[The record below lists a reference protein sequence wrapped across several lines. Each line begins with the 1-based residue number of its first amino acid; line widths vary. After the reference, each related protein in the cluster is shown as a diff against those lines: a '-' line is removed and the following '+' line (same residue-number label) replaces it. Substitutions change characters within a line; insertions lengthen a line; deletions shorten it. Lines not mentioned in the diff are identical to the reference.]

1 VRRGGRRLG
10 VVDLTL
16 KLLPVVLLAACG
28 SGGGFPD
35 AFKAPPP
42 PDPGTFA
49 MSWTL
54 ADGSGAPVTCAA
66 ASASTV
72 HVAIVDEAG
81 GAQFTSNFDCG
92 LTEAVSGSLPVGTY
106 DLSFALDGVT
116 VITTAPAQMG
126 VVISSDQTTSIAV
139 VAFVVPAS

>member
-1 VRRGGRRLG
+1 MLV
-10 VVDLTL
+10 
-16 KLLPVVLLAACG
+16 ACG

-49 MSWTL
+49 INWTL
-54 ADGSGAPVTCAA
+54 SNASGSATTCAA
-66 ASASTV
+66 ANASTV
-72 HVAIVDEAG
+72 HVGILDEAS

-92 LTEAVSGSLPVGTY
+92 LSEAVSGSLPVGTY
-106 DLSFALDGVT
+106 DLDFALDGVT
-116 VITTAPAQMG
+116 VITTAPEQTA
-126 VVISSDQTTSIAV
+126 VVIASDQTTNLAP

>member
-1 VRRGGRRLG
+1 
-10 VVDLTL
+10 LTW
-16 KLLPVVLLAACG
+16 KLLPVLLCACG

-35 AFKAPPP
+35 AMKAPPP

-54 ADGSGAPVTCAA
+54 ANGSGAPTTCAA

-72 HVAIVDEAG
+72 NVSIVDEATA
-81 GAQFTSNFDCG
+81 AQFSSTFDCG
-92 LTEAVSGSLPVGTY
+92 LAAAVSGSLPVGTY
-106 DLSFALDGVT
+106 DLDFALDGVT
-116 VITTAPAQMG
+116 LITTAPEQTA
-126 VVISSDQTTSIAV
+126 VVIASDQTTNLAP